1 MTSLGENV
9 KVLSEAENGGFK
21 VEVLE
26 YSSLRGSDS
35 LMTAQMLHHAKRAGM
50 RLKIVRITLVKSAV
64 TLEAGAL
71 YYLKG
76 RIEVTSKAG
85 GSGGLKGF
93 ARGLATKALTN
104 ETMFRPSY
112 KGNGE
117 VYLEP
122 SFGHYLIYNLQPKQA
137 LVVDKGMFFCSE
149 GTVGVSVEM
158 QKNLSSAF
166 AGGEGLFQTKVI
178 GPGICVFSSPVP
190 ANEIV
195 AYDLNNDKLQVD
207 GNFALMRTD
216 GVRFS
221 VQKSAK
227 GFFGS
232 ATTGEG
238 LLQTFEGTGR
248 VWLAP
253 TQGVY
258 ERLSS
263 PWGMAQMSNTQG
275 SSNTRTRT

>member
-1 MTSLGENV
+1 MTNLGENV
-9 KVLSEAENGGFK
+9 KVSSQSENGGFK
-21 VEVLE
+21 VEILE
-26 YSSLRGSDS
+26 YTHLKGSDN
-35 LMTAQMLHHAKRAGM
+35 LMTAQMLHEAKRAGM
-50 RLKIVRITLVKSAV
+50 RLKMVRITLHNAAA

-85 GSGGLKGF
+85 GTGGIKGF

-117 VYLEP
+117 IYLEP

-137 LVVDKGMFFCSE
+137 LIVDKGMFFCSE
-149 GTVGVSVEM
+149 GSVGVKVEM
-158 QKNLSSAF
+158 QRNLSSGM
-166 AGGEGLFQTKVI
+166 AGGEGWFQTKVI

-190 ANEIV
+190 VSEIV

-221 VQKSAK
+221 VQRSAK
-227 GFFGS
+227 GFFAS

-258 ERLSS
+258 DRLSS
-263 PWGMAQMSNTQG
+263 PWGVSRMSNTQG
-275 SSNTRTRT
+275 GSNTRT